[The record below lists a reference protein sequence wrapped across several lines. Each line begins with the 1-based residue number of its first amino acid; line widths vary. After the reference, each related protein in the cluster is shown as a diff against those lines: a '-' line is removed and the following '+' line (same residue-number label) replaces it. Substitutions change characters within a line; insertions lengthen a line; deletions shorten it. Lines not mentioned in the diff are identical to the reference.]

1 MAVRFQSPLIVTLL
15 SNADKVVVVKHK
27 KKAMERPGL
36 VGPMGEMLVMDVD
49 PVSEKVVYRVE
60 SRASS
65 EAEVRK
71 RVRERRR
78 SSLVAASNLYNR
90 AKEHFVAI
98 SELRRMTTSTRAP
111 LSDAATLDLV
121 DGIDKYHL

>member
-1 MAVRFQSPLIVTLL
+1 MAVRLQFPIRVTLL
-15 SNADKVVVVKHK
+15 WNAKKSVVAKHK

-49 PVSEKVVYRVE
+49 PASEKVVYRVD
-60 SRASS
+60 SASS

-71 RVRERRR
+71 RVKERRR
-78 SSLVAASNLYNR
+78 NSLVAASKICKR

-98 SELRRMTTSTRAP
+98 GELRRMTTSMRVP
-111 LSDAATLDLV
+111 LSDTATLDLV
-121 DGIDKYHL
+121 DGIDNYHL